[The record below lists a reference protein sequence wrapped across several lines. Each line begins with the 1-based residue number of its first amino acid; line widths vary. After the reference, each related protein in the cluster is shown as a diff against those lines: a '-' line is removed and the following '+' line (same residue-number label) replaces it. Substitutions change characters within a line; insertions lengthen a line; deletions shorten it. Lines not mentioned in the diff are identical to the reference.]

1 MYGTVPPRTSKQGKV
16 LSKRSQKQV
25 TLDGN
30 GKLPSGRHGL
40 PRDVVVKSQR
50 DRMVEAMVSVVA
62 GQGYADTTVADIISA
77 AGVSRATFYEQ
88 FADKEDCFVAAYST
102 VMDRMLTFVAE
113 GFAADDSGDWI
124 ERMRRGLRSLLTYL
138 SRNPVAVR
146 VGIVEGFGAG
156 ARARDRYQEAVSA
169 FFPFL
174 DAGRE
179 LVDDAGRIPGET
191 ARVVVGGISA
201 LIFNEASAGNSEK
214 LPELLPEMIYLAVV
228 PYLGHEAAL
237 AAMNETAVAA

>member
-1 MYGTVPPRTSKQGKV
+1 MYGTVPSRTEQGRL
-16 LSKRSQKQV
+16 LSKRSQKQAN
-25 TLDGN
+25 LDGN

-40 PRDVVVKSQR
+40 PREVVVQSQR
-50 DRMVEAMVSVVA
+50 ERMVDAMVSVVA
-62 GQGYADTTVADIISA
+62 DQGYAETTVADIIAA

-102 VMDRMLTFVAE
+102 VMDRMLAFVAE
-113 GFAADDSGDWI
+113 GFAAGDTGDWI
-124 ERMRRGLRSLLTYL
+124 ERVRGGLRSLLIYL

-156 ARARDRYQEAVSA
+156 ARARDRYQQAVSA

-179 LVDDAGRIPGET
+179 LVDDADRIPAET
-191 ARVVVGGISA
+191 PRVVVGGISA
-201 LIFNEASAGNSEK
+201 LIFNEASAGNSKK

-228 PYLGHEAAL
+228 PYMGHEAAL
-237 AAMNETAVAA
+237 AAMRETAVAA

>member
-1 MYGTVPPRTSKQGKV
+1 MT
-16 LSKRSQKQV
+16 KRSQKHA

-40 PRDVVVKSQR
+40 PRDVVVQSQR
-50 DRMVEAMVSVVA
+50 DRMVDAMVAVVA
-62 GQGYADTTVADIISA
+62 DKGYTETTVADIISA

-88 FADKEDCFVAAYST
+88 FADKEDCFVAAYSN
-102 VMDRMLTFVAE
+102 VMESMLTIVAG

-124 ERMRRGLRSLLTYL
+124 ERLRGGLRSLLNYL
-138 SRNPVAVR
+138 AENPVAVR

-156 ARARDRYQEAVSA
+156 SRARDRYQEAVSA

-179 LVDDAGRIPGET
+179 LVDEADRIPNET
-191 ARVVVGGISA
+191 PRVVVGGISA
-201 LIFNEASAGNSEK
+201 LIFNEASTGDARK
-214 LPELLPEMIYLAVV
+214 LPGLLPEMIYMAVV
-228 PYLGHEAAL
+228 PYMGHEKAV
-237 AAMNETAVAA
+237 AAMQETAVVA

>member
-1 MYGTVPPRTSKQGKV
+1 MT
-16 LSKRSQKQV
+16 KRSQKHP

-40 PRDVVVKSQR
+40 PRDVVVQSQR
-50 DRMVEAMVSVVA
+50 ERMVDAMVAVVA
-62 GQGYADTTVADIISA
+62 DQGYADTTVADIISA

-102 VMDRMLTFVAE
+102 VMERMLAFVAE
-113 GFAADDSGDWI
+113 GFAADGSGDWI
-124 ERMRRGLRSLLTYL
+124 ERLRGGIRSLLTYL
-138 SRNPVAVR
+138 SQNPVAVR

-156 ARARDRYQEAVSA
+156 SRARDRYQQAVSA

-174 DAGRE
+174 EAGRD
-179 LVDDAGRIPGET
+179 LIDDAERVPDET

-201 LIFNEASAGNSEK
+201 LIFNEASAGNARK
-214 LPELLPEMIYLAVV
+214 LPGLLPEMIYLAVV
-228 PYLGHEAAL
+228 PYMGHDEAMI
-237 AAMNETAVAA
+237 AMRETAVAA